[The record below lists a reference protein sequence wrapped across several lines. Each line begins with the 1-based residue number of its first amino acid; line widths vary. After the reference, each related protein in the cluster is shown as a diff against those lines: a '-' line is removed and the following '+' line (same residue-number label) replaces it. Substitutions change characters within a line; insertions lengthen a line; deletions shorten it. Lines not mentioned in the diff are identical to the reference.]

1 MVKPSSGEV
10 VEWWSRQVVKSSSR
24 QVVKDCI
31 SGQTTWYMLVGD
43 THESA
48 IREFMTG
55 QIGVH
60 AFPMDENK

>member
-1 MVKPSSGEV
+1 MKSSSGEV

-31 SGQTTWYMLVGD
+31 SGQTKWYILVGD

-48 IREFMTG
+48 KREFMTG

-60 AFPMDENK
+60 AFSMDESK